1 MKTKYTNLKDLR
13 GRQDEIGKTF
23 AAIWKEAGDEH
34 NPDFSKV
41 KCLGDGDTSAKVE
54 KLKTL
59 NTESADI
66 HDDIKVLVEAE
77 EIIKNARKM
86 ADEAAGFQP
95 GADLREQPGK
105 KTAQLKA
112 MGEQFLE
119 KKLNKKFAQGEL
131 DVDLKTIVQTGGG
144 WAPESLRL
152 PRVELY
158 PLRALR
164 VADLFPT
171 YNTGLS
177 DVKYMEETTHTNNA
191 AEIAEETNAASPTAY
206 GEAALAMTERSVPIE
221 KIPVWI
227 PVTEEQL
234 EDVEGIGA
242 FIDSRLTYMVRNRLD
257 GQLVAGNGT
266 TPNIRGVLSA
276 SGIQTQ
282 AKGSDP
288 TPDAF
293 FKAMTKVR
301 GVTAGTGFAEPSASI
316 INPND
321 WQDIRLLRTADGI
334 YIFGSPTEQGPER
347 MWGVP
352 VVVTAAETENTG
364 VVGDFANYAAL
375 YIKRGIAVET
385 TNSHG
390 SLFISGVLAVKAT
403 MRCAAVYFR
412 GTAFCK
418 VTGI

>member
-112 MGEQFLE
+112 IGEQFLE